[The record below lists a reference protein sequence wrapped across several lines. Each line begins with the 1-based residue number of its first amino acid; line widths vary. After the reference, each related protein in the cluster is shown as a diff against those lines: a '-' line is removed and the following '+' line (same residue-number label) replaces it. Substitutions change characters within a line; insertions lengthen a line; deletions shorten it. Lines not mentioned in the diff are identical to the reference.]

1 MTVTLYQTSDGRR
14 VVTKTLRAIASNV
27 TIVPK
32 EQLDI
37 LTPRIRLAWNT
48 SYLAANYMYI
58 SDLGRYYFISDMLL
72 NTGHNID
79 IIGNVDVLKTY
90 DAQIRALQATII
102 RSESIGAPTMYPDE
116 KLPIIPG
123 RKTITSSIMPNDLHI
138 SGLYNEKYVL
148 VIKGGTDLSPST
160 QEGAEENGSES

>member
-1 MTVTLYQTSDGRR
+1 MTVTLYQTSDDRR
-14 VVTKTLRAIASNV
+14 VVTKTLTAIASNV

-79 IIGNVDVLKTY
+79 IIGNVDVLMTY
-90 DAQIRALQATII
+90 DAQIRALNATII
-102 RSESIGAPTMYPDE
+102 RSESVGHPTIIPDS
-116 KLPIIPG
+116 KLPIDPN
-123 RKTITSSIMPNDLHI
+123 RQDVRSILFAADPFNDGGPL
-138 SGLYNEKYVL
+138 GKNFVL
-148 VIKGGTDLSPST
+148 NVM
-160 QEGAEENGSES
+160 